1 MIFRHR
7 FVVRAPLVGVAE
19 FHRQAETLRAIT
31 PLLRVRLDQ
40 APTRL
45 HQGGELTFSLW
56 FGPLP
61 LRWRARID
69 ALPPTG
75 FVDRQIRGPF
85 QFWEHRHT
93 FVPLGAE
100 ATWILD
106 EVLATPRRSF
116 LWAAVGL
123 GIWLSLPLLF
133 AFRAWKTR
141 RLLEPT
147 R

>member
-1 MIFRHR
+1 
-7 FVVRAPLVGVAE
+7 VRAPLVAVAE
-19 FHRQAETLRAIT
+19 FHRQADTLRAIT

-40 APTRL
+40 APARL
-45 HQGGELTFSLW
+45 HQGDELAFSLW

-61 LRWRARID
+61 LRWRARVD
-69 ALPPTG
+69 ALSATG

-93 FVPLGAE
+93 FVPLGAK
-100 ATWILD
+100 ATWVLD
-106 EVLATPRRSF
+106 EVRATPRRHV

-123 GIWLSLPLLF
+123 GIWLNLPLLF

-141 RLLEPT
+141 RLLESP